1 MTVCKINCYRPAC
14 CCYSSLCGFLPW
26 ACWDVEYLLCSG
38 LAGTCT
44 LRRHSTV
51 HTFLPLL
58 WGWFERIA
66 MLCVGQLVPEEDT
79 ATQYPRTNM
88 ATKFLTLSNQMASS
102 LFSEY
107 FMVGLVDS
115 SIYCLTWATLILQ
128 MKGYWNQ
135 AWRDRLECNV
145 NEGYNVVHVHT
156 KNRKKQPTYFCISLP
171 TTVRI

>member
-1 MTVCKINCYRPAC
+1 MLLLLVPMWLSALGMLRCRVPTVFR
-14 CCYSSLCGFLPW
+14 
-26 ACWDVEYLLCSG
+26 ACWDLYTKEAQYSTDIPPT
-38 LAGTCT
+38 A
-44 LRRHSTV
+44 LRLVWENRNAVCRPVSAWGRHSYTIPS
-51 HTFLPLL
+51 HKN
-58 WGWFERIA
+58 G
-66 MLCVGQLVPEEDT
+66 
-79 ATQYPRTNM
+79 
-88 ATKFLTLSNQMASS
+88 TKFLTLSNQMASS

-107 FMVGLVDS
+107 FMVGLVGS